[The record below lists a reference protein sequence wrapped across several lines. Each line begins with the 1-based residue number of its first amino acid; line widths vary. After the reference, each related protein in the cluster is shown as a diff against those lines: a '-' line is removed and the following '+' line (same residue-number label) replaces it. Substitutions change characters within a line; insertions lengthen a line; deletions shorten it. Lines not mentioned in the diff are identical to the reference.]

1 MYPETSVNLLGS
13 ANSQRRIRHVH
24 FLPKSLIAFS
34 YLGHGVSQFIVL
46 LAATPELIFVRL
58 PNSVSESGS
67 SLPFNFNT
75 PVGCSPF
82 QLIFLN
88 LFFVRN

>member
-1 MYPETSVNLLGS
+1 MSPETSVNLLGS
-13 ANSQRRIRHVH
+13 ANSQRGIRHFH

-58 PNSVSESGS
+58 PHSVSKSGP

-75 PVGCSPF
+75 TVRCS
-82 QLIFLN
+82 LS
-88 LFFVRN
+88 